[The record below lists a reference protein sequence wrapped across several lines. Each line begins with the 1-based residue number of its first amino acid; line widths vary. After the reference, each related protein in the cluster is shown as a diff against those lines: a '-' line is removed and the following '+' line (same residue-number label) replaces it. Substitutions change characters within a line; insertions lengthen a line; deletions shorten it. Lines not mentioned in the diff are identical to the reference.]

1 MFGSEVMLLS
11 PHVGVLGQAKAMTND

>member
-11 PHVGVLGQAKAMTND
+11 PNVGVLGQAKAMTND